1 MSAMLEKS
9 RWYNTLKGKRD
20 IGNRSAL
27 LTRYGVLSIFY
38 YGFTSSRSNF
48 RMQSISS
55 LFRVT
60 G

>member
-1 MSAMLEKS
+1 MSAMLEKY

-38 YGFTSSRSNF
+38 YGFTSSRLNF
-48 RMQSISS
+48 ACMQ
-55 LFRVT
+55 
-60 G
+60 